1 MRESAFVKRNK
12 SRWEEF
18 ETVVKNQQNAPPDKL
33 AELFI
38 QITDDLS
45 FSRTQYPNSRTT
57 QYLNSLAS
65 KIHGEIYKN
74 KKEDKN
80 RFILFWKEELP
91 AVMFTV
97 QKQLFYAFVI
107 FIIAGTIGAVSAA
120 YDDTFVR
127 LVLGDSYVNMTLE
140 NIKNGNPTKVY
151 SSSSEIEMFFLITR
165 NNILVSFM
173 IFIYGVFAS
182 LGTGLYLFYNALMVG
197 TFIMFF
203 YNENQLAQG
212 LPVILLHGTIELT
225 SIVIAAAAGF
235 VMGNSILFPGTYKRS
250 VSFARGG
257 KDGLKLV
264 TGLIPLFITAAFL
277 ESFVTRYT
285 EMPLVLSIVILAGS
299 LGFIVWY
306 FFLYPNLLHKR
317 MQGKNQLN
325 HISASSNFSAWL
337 NQKFNSG
344 K

>member
-235 VMGNSILFPGTYKRS
+235 VMGNSILFPGTYSRLA
-250 VSFARGG
+250 SFKVGAM
-257 KDGLKLV
+257 KGLKITMGLV
-264 TGLIPLFITAAFL
+264 PFFIMAGFIESFITRYAFMHWSIKTAIISLSAFL
-277 ESFVTRYT
+277 MIYY
-285 EMPLVLSIVILAGS
+285 
-299 LGFIVWY
+299 FI
-306 FFLYPNLLHKR
+306 LYPIQLKR
-317 MQGKNQLN
+317 NGR
-325 HISASSNFSAWL
+325 I
-337 NQKFNSG
+337 
-344 K
+344 

>member
-12 SRWEEF
+12 ARWEEF
-18 ETVVKNQQNAPPDKL
+18 EAVVKNQQQAPPDKL

-45 FSRTQYPNSRTT
+45 FSRTQYPKSRTT

-74 KKEDKN
+74 KKEEKN

-91 AVMFTV
+91 AVMITV
-97 QKQLFYAFVI
+97 QKQLLYAFII
-107 FIIAGTIGAVSAA
+107 FVIAGTIGAVSAA

-127 LVLGDSYVNMTLE
+127 LILGDGYVNMTLE

-151 SSSSEIEMFFLITR
+151 SSSGEVEMFFLITR

-173 IFIYGVFAS
+173 VFIYGVFLS

-197 TFIMFF
+197 TFMMFF

-212 LPVILLHGTIELT
+212 LPVIMLHGTIELT

-235 VMGNSILFPGTYKRS
+235 VMGNSLLFPGTYSRLA
-250 VSFARGG
+250 SFRMGSL
-257 KDGLKLV
+257 KGLKIVMGLV
-264 TGLIPLFITAAFL
+264 PFFVIAGFIESFITRYAFMHWSLKTVIIGLSAFL
-277 ESFVTRYT
+277 MIYY
-285 EMPLVLSIVILAGS
+285 
-299 LGFIVWY
+299 FI
-306 FFLYPNLLHKR
+306 LYPIQLKR
-317 MQGKNQLN
+317 NGR
-325 HISASSNFSAWL
+325 I
-337 NQKFNSG
+337 
-344 K
+344 

>member
-18 ETVVKNQQNAPPDKL
+18 ENVVKNQQNAPPDKL

-45 FSRTQYPNSRTT
+45 FSRTQYPDSRTT

-91 AVMFTV
+91 AVMLTV
-97 QKQLFYAFVI
+97 RKQLFYAFVI
-107 FIIAGTIGAVSAA
+107 FLLAAVIGAVSAA

-197 TFIMFF
+197 TFITFF

-235 VMGNSILFPGTYKRS
+235 VMGNSILFPGTYSRLA
-250 VSFARGG
+250 SFKVGAM
-257 KDGLKLV
+257 KGLKIVMGLV
-264 TGLIPLFITAAFL
+264 PFF
-277 ESFVTRYT
+277 
-285 EMPLVLSIVILAGS
+285 ILAGFIES
-299 LGFIVWY
+299 FITRYAFMHWSIKIAIIGFSAILMIYY
-306 FFLYPNLLHKR
+306 FILYPTQLKR
-317 MQGKNQLN
+317 NGR
-325 HISASSNFSAWL
+325 I
-337 NQKFNSG
+337 
-344 K
+344 